1 MNKVA
6 MVTGGTKGIGFAIS
20 TELYEEGYSV
30 ACLGR
35 SINKELESL
44 IDYSDGKVKFIKTDI
59 SDIEMIKKSVEEV
72 VEKMGR
78 IDVLVN
84 NAGVAP
90 KERNDILNTTSES
103 FDFVINTNL
112 KGTYFMTQAVSNVM
126 LQQEKQDYPFK
137 IVNISSMS
145 AYTSSVNR
153 GEYCISKA
161 GISMV
166 TALFADRLAEEG
178 ILVYEVRPGIIK
190 TDMTSGVTD
199 KYDALINEEG
209 ILPIRRWGTPED
221 IAGAVS
227 LLCSPK
233 MCYSTGDIINVDG
246 GFHIRRL

>member
-6 MVTGGTKGIGFAIS
+6 MVTGGTKGIGFGIAK
-20 TELYEEGYSV
+20 ELYEEGYSV

-35 SINKELESL
+35 TTNSELDNLINS
-44 IDYSDGKVKFIKTDI
+44 SGGKVKFIKTDI
-59 SDIEMIKKSVEEV
+59 SDIDMIRKSVEEV
-72 VEKMGR
+72 SEKMGR

-126 LQQEKQDYPFK
+126 LGQEKQNYPFK
-137 IVNISSMS
+137 IINISSMS

-166 TALFADRLAEEG
+166 TTLFADRLAEEG

-199 KYDALINEEG
+199 KYDTLINEEG
-209 ILPIRRWGTPED
+209 ILPIKRWGTPKD

>member
-6 MVTGGTKGIGFAIS
+6 MVTGGTKGIGFGIAK
-20 TELYEEGYSV
+20 ELYEEGYSV

-35 SINKELESL
+35 TTNSELDNLINSSK
-44 IDYSDGKVKFIKTDI
+44 GKIKFIKTDI
-59 SDIEMIKKSVEEV
+59 SDIDMIRKSVEEV
-72 VEKMGR
+72 SEKMGR

-112 KGTYFMTQAVSNVM
+112 KGTYFMTQAVANVM
-126 LQQEKQDYPFK
+126 LGQERQDYPFK
-137 IVNISSMS
+137 IINISSMS

-166 TALFADRLAEEG
+166 TILFADRLAEEA

-199 KYDALINEEG
+199 KYDTLINEEG
-209 ILPIRRWGTPED
+209 ILPIKRWGTPKD

>member
-1 MNKVA
+1 MCKVA
-6 MVTGGTKGIGFAIS
+6 VVTGGTKGIGFGIVQ
-20 TELYEEGYSV
+20 ELYEDGFAV

-35 SINKELESL
+35 TKNQEVEKL
-44 IDYSDGKVKFIKTDI
+44 IEKSKGKVQFISTDI
-59 SDIEMIKKSVEEV
+59 SDIGKIRNSIKEV
-72 VEKMGR
+72 VSIFGR

-90 KERNDILNTTSES
+90 KDRNDILNTTPES

-112 KGTYFMTQAVSNVM
+112 KGTYFMTQAVADVMIGQSN
-126 LQQEKQDYPFK
+126 EDFPPK
-137 IVNISSMS
+137 IINISSMS

-166 TALFADRLAEEG
+166 TTLFADRLAEYG

-190 TDMTSGVTD
+190 TDMTSTVSE
-199 KYDALINEEG
+199 KYDKLIEEG
-209 ILPIRRWGTPED
+209 ILPIKRWGTPKD
-221 IAGAVS
+221 IAKTVS
-227 LLCSPK
+227 ILSSPK